1 MICDRNEIAF
11 FTSLCFPLPCMRVR
25 VQFSVFHKLYF
36 PFLSFFVLLLNPLLI
51 FLVRNPSA
59 LPSIIA
65 KQGHFKF
72 LTFSD
77 QNSNS
82 FRPSLHFLMMGIW
95 FLITIGL
102 LITVAILKKKIL
114 PLNLFLPFF
123 SPYFFLPF
131 VILTFSPFPLVSFRQ
146 VVLFSSSSFLPFS
159 IYHIT
164 IHFASKETAWPS
176 QLPSQSASPNSTSCA
191 TYIVYIQT
199 ICMLYK
205 YIYIYISVARQ
216 LQKKKEEPSLRFPFF
231 LPLLKDVLAGPSFP
245 FASFFSLLLSLV
257 LFSVLPCFLF
267 FLSLSLLRPHLL
279 PFHFLLPLAAAAATA
294 DWASPSFLLQS
305 QQLQQLLLKHTFENP
320 SFCMCVTTTSANTTF
335 LSSSPLSLPSDLT
348 SPWALVICVVTQCI
362 HASLLVG
369 CQTPPPPFF
378 RRCRLPET
386 VFFFFCANVLF
397 L

>member
-51 FLVRNPSA
+51 FLARNPSA

-146 VVLFSSSSFLPFS
+146 VVLFSSSFLPFS

-205 YIYIYISVARQ
+205 YIYIRSQATTE
-216 LQKKKEEPSLRFPFF
+216 KEGAP
-231 LPLLKDVLAGPSFP
+231 PSFP
-245 FASFFSLLLSLV
+245 FFFS
-257 LFSVLPCFLF
+257 
-267 FLSLSLLRPHLL
+267 
-279 PFHFLLPLAAAAATA
+279 PF
-294 DWASPSFLLQS
+294 
-305 QQLQQLLLKHTFENP
+305 
-320 SFCMCVTTTSANTTF
+320 
-335 LSSSPLSLPSDLT
+335 
-348 SPWALVICVVTQCI
+348 
-362 HASLLVG
+362 
-369 CQTPPPPFF
+369 
-378 RRCRLPET
+378 
-386 VFFFFCANVLF
+386 
-397 L
+397 